1 MSRGRLT
8 NRIAIALADDFDD
21 HAPPAPEAATPE
33 EGLSSILHRSA
44 AEDLAIDIL

>member
-21 HAPPAPEAATPE
+21 HVPAAEATTPE